1 MPTWPDLTD
10 YHEALQQPRRS
21 FADAALQEAT
31 IEQDRFGMPKP
42 ATGGNAVVYK
52 ATHRKDV
59 WAVRCFLRPITDHA
73 ERYAAIS
80 AHLAKAKIP
89 YATRFHYLRDGIHV
103 KGSAFPIVK
112 MEWVQGALLDRRV
125 EERLGR
131 PRDLAGLRQG
141 WRALV
146 RDLENAKIAH
156 GDLQHG
162 NVLVRGND
170 LLLIDYDGMW
180 VPSLAG
186 RKATETGH
194 RAYQHPG
201 RGEAHFGP
209 WLDRFSALVVYV
221 SLVALEKEPKLWEEY
236 NTGDNLIFVRE
247 DFQDAGRSPI
257 WGHLAGLGDDVKRL
271 AGVLAG
277 AATRGPQDAP
287 RLDEVAEATGRFKM
301 AALAAPSPLPKKKR
315 GWASGPARKG
325 SPLDLA
331 REWKVVW
338 TRPGERLETR
348 WKKVVRDAPVEVKK
362 TVEVVAFPP
371 WPTALTAS
379 AGLAAGAALGFFLS
393 PALGLLA
400 AGGGLSVT
408 RLLARRRK
416 VQVRTQVVKP
426 VEQQQKEEHKVVAPG
441 LKSAV
446 MALGSSPDAR
456 SAVAVSKLGECGTW
470 EPAADGWRPFAGRL
484 PPFEHASLARA
495 LPRVALATDRAA
507 VVWDLV
513 QGKRTDHACDPAN
526 RVHAIALSP
535 DGARLALGHAQGH
548 LRVLDASAGRVLAE
562 LPGPGPRVSAVA
574 FSGDGQIV
582 AAGTAAGGTLLLRL
596 AGGRLEKIGEDRPQR
611 PPVTAVAAAAA
622 GQHFASA
629 DENGGVVT
637 FGRDGKRLAT
647 ASLGSRGVRTLAFL
661 GDGPFAL
668 VAGCGDGSVKV
679 LDPSSGAVVASHAV
693 GTAAV
698 TALSWARERTA
709 LAVGTAAGQVALL
722 AIDDD

>member
-21 FADAALQEAT
+21 FSDAALQEAA
-31 IEQDRFGMPKP
+31 IELDRFGMPKP

-80 AHLAKAKIP
+80 AHLARAKTP
-89 YATRFHYLRDGIHV
+89 FMTRFHYLRDGIRV
-103 KGSAFPIVK
+103 KGNAFPLVK
-112 MEWVQGALLDRRV
+112 MEWVQGALLDRHV
-125 EERLGR
+125 EGRLGK
-131 PRDLAGLRQG
+131 PRELAGLRDR

-146 RDLENAKIAH
+146 RDLEAAKIAH

-162 NVLVRGND
+162 NVLVRGDD

-186 RKATETGH
+186 RKATESGH
-194 RAYQHPG
+194 RAYQHPA

-209 WLDRFSALVVYV
+209 WLDRFSALVVYL
-221 SLVALEKEPKLWEEY
+221 SLAALEKEPKLWEEY

-247 DFQDAGRSPI
+247 DFQDAGRSPV
-257 WGHLAGLGDDVKRL
+257 WGHLAGLGDEVKRL
-271 AGVLAG
+271 ASVLAG
-277 AATRGPQDAP
+277 AAAQDPKDAP
-287 RLDEVAEATGRFKM
+287 RLDDVAEATGRFKT
-301 AALAAPSPLPKKKR
+301 AALATPSPLPRKR
-315 GWASGPARKG
+315 LGWAAGPPRKG

-371 WPTALTAS
+371 WRTALAAS
-379 AGLAAGAALGFFLS
+379 AGVAAGAALGWFLS

-400 AGGGLSVT
+400 AGGGLSAT

-416 VQVRTQVVKP
+416 VQVRYQVMKP

-446 MALGSSPDAR
+446 MALSASPDGK

-470 EPAADGWRPFAGRL
+470 EPASDGWRPFGGRL
-484 PPFEHASLARA
+484 PPFEHAALARA
-495 LPRVALATDRAA
+495 IPRAALATDRAA
-507 VVWDLV
+507 VVWDLA
-513 QGKRTDHACDPAN
+513 QGKRTDHPCDPAN

-535 DGARLALGHAQGH
+535 DGARLALGTAQGVV
-548 LRVLDASAGRVLAE
+548 RVLDAASGRALAE
-562 LPGPGPRVSAVA
+562 MPGPGPKVSAVA
-574 FSGDGQIV
+574 FSADGQLL
-582 AAGTAAGGTLLLRL
+582 AAGTASGATAFLRL
-596 AGGRLEKIGEDRPQR
+596 AGGRLERTGEDRAQR
-611 PPVTAVAAAAA
+611 PPVTAVAAAGA
-622 GQHFASA
+622 GQLFASA
-629 DENGGVVT
+629 DENGGVVV
-637 FGRDGKRLAT
+637 FGSDGRRR
-647 ASLGSRGVRTLAFL
+647 ASAALGSRGVRVLAFC

-668 VAGCGDGSVKV
+668 LAGCGDGSVKV
-679 LDPSSGAVVASHAV
+679 LDPERGAVVASHAV

-698 TALSWARERTA
+698 TALSFARERTA
-709 LAVGTAAGQVALL
+709 LAVGTAAGQVAVL
-722 AIDDD
+722 AIED

>member
-21 FADAALQEAT
+21 FSDAALQEAT

-80 AHLAKAKIP
+80 AHLAKARAP
-89 YATRFHYLRDGIHV
+89 YMTRFHYLRDGIRV
-103 KGSAFPIVK
+103 KGGAFPVVK
-112 MEWVQGALLDRRV
+112 MEWVQGVLLDRHV
-125 EERLGR
+125 EERLGK
-131 PRDLAGLRQG
+131 PRELADLRDR

-146 RDLENAKIAH
+146 RDLEAAKIAH

-162 NVLVRGND
+162 NVLVRGRD

-194 RAYQHPG
+194 RAYQHPA
-201 RGEAHFGP
+201 RAESHFGP

-236 NTGDNLIFVRE
+236 NTGDNLVFVRE

-257 WGHLAGLGDDVKRL
+257 WGHLAGLGDEVKRI

-277 AATRGPQDAP
+277 AARGDPKDVP
-287 RLDEVAEATGRFKM
+287 RLDDVAEATGRFKT
-301 AALAAPSPLPKKKR
+301 AALPAASPLPKKKR
-315 GWASGPARKG
+315 GWASAPARKG

-331 REWKVVW
+331 REWRVVW
-338 TRPGERLETR
+338 SRPGERLETR
-348 WKKVVRDAPVEVKK
+348 WKKVIRDAPVEVRR

-379 AGLAAGAALGFFLS
+379 AGLAAGAALGWFLS

-400 AGGGLSVT
+400 AGGGLSAT
-408 RLLARRRK
+408 RLLARKRK
-416 VQVRTQVVKP
+416 VEVRTQVMKP
-426 VEQQQKEEHKVVAPG
+426 VEQSQKEEHKVVAPG

-446 MALGSSPDAR
+446 MALAASPDAR
-456 SAVAVSKLGECGTW
+456 SALAVSKLGESGTW
-470 EPAADGWRPFAGRL
+470 EPAADGWRPFPGRL

-495 LPRVALATDRAA
+495 VPRVALATDRAA
-507 VVWDLV
+507 VIWDLA
-513 QGKRTDHACDPAN
+513 QGKRTDHALDPAN

-535 DGARLALGHAQGH
+535 DGARLALGHAGGQ
-548 LRVLDASAGRVLAE
+548 LRVLDAAAGRALAE
-562 LPGPGPRVSAVA
+562 LPGPGPKVSAVA
-574 FSGDGQIV
+574 FSADGQHL
-582 AAGTAAGGTLLLRL
+582 AAGTGGGGTLLLRL
-596 AGGRLEKIGEDRPQR
+596 AGGRLERIGEDLARR
-611 PPVTAVAAAAA
+611 PPVTAVAAAGT
-622 GQHFASA
+622 GQLFASA
-629 DENGGVVT
+629 DEAGGVAT
-637 FGRDGKRLAT
+637 FGRDGKRLAS
-647 ASLGSRGVRTLAFL
+647 AALASRGVRALAFC

-679 LDPSSGAVVASHAV
+679 LDPSSGEVVASYPV
-693 GTAAV
+693 GSAAV
-698 TALSWARERTA
+698 TALSWARERAA